1 MGFMTEKIKIAW
13 FGKHFGE
20 EPPLVGNE
28 KQGSG
33 TIFFSGCNLRCV
45 FCQNF
50 QISQEMMGSDYSI
63 EELADIM
70 IKLQDDGAVNIN
82 LVTPTIWWSKIKNAL
97 LIAEE
102 NGLKIPIAW
111 NSNGYDNIE
120 ILRGMEGLIDIYL
133 PDFKYGIDEIG
144 LEYSGVKNYS
154 QTAISAIKEML
165 SQAGN
170 LEVDENGIA
179 KKGLIVRHL
188 ILPNNLNNSFAA
200 FKLLSEIDADLY
212 ISLMRQY
219 FPLHKA
225 SLYPEIARRV
235 SDDEFEKAY
244 EEFLNLGFSKGWAQE
259 GECENIF
266 VPDFRKQNPF
276 EK

>member
-1 MGFMTEKIKIAW
+1 MMKKYLKIAW

-33 TIFFSGCNLRCV
+33 AIFFSGCNLRCV
-45 FCQNF
+45 FCQNC
-50 QISQEMMGSDYSI
+50 QISQEMMGTDYSI

-82 LVTPTIWWSKIKNAL
+82 LVTPTIWWRQIKNAL

-102 NGLKIPIAW
+102 NGLKIPVAW
-111 NSNGYDNIE
+111 NSNGYDKIE
-120 ILRGMEGLIDIYL
+120 ILKEMEGLIDIYL

-144 LEYSGVKNYS
+144 FKYSGVKNYS

-165 SQAGN
+165 SQVGN
-170 LEVDENGIA
+170 LEIDENGIA

-188 ILPNNLNNSFAA
+188 ILPNNLNNSFSA

-219 FPLHKA
+219 LPLHKA
-225 SLYPEIARRV
+225 SLYPEITRMVR
-235 SDDEFEKAY
+235 DDEFEKVY
-244 EEFLNLGFSKGWAQE
+244 EEFLNLGFSNGWVQE
-259 GECENIF
+259 GKCENIF
-266 VPDFRKQNPF
+266 VPDFRKQNP
-276 EK
+276 